1 MPVLFSA
8 LLPPGD
14 VVAAVAEALGDPDD
28 GLRWEP
34 PERWHITLAY
44 YGRDDLELR
53 GAWLAG
59 RLAGRGAVD
68 VRLEKAATFPG
79 VLWLTAG
86 GPELT
91 PLAHA
96 AGADAEARPYRAHLT
111 LARFPREEP
120 GVAERWTKCLSDF
133 ASRRWTATEAV
144 LMTSEREPGGSRYRV
159 ARRFALAA
167 AEGPAQGHSSAGW

>member
-8 LLPPGD
+8 LLPPDD
-14 VVAAVAEALGDPDD
+14 VVEAIAAALGTPDD
-28 GLRWEP
+28 GLLWEP

-44 YGRDDLELR
+44 YGQDDVETR
-53 GAWLAG
+53 AAWLG
-59 RLAGRGAVD
+59 ERLAGRPAVD

-79 VLWLTAG
+79 VLWLTVAG
-86 GPELT
+86 SELK

-120 GVAERWTKCLSDF
+120 GRAARWTDRLASF
-133 ASRRWTATEAV
+133 ASRRWQATEVV
-144 LMTSEREPGGSRYRV
+144 LMTSEREPGGRRPRY
-159 ARRFALAA
+159 AA
-167 AEGPAQGHSSAGW
+167 ARAFELDRG

>member
-8 LLPPGD
+8 LLPPED
-14 VVAAVAEALGDPDD
+14 VVEEIAAALGDPRS

-44 YGRDDLELR
+44 YGPDDVGTR
-53 GAWLAG
+53 AAWLG
-59 RLAGRGAVD
+59 ERLAGRGGVD

-79 VLWLTAG
+79 VLWLTAV

-91 PLAHA
+91 PLANA
-96 AGADAEARPYRAHLT
+96 AGADAEPRPYRAHLT

-120 GVAERWTKCLSDF
+120 GLAARWTESLQSF
-133 ASRRWTATEAV
+133 TSRSWRATEVV
-144 LMTSEREPGGSRYRV
+144 LMTSERERGGPRYSV
-159 ARRFALAA
+159 ARAFELDR
-167 AEGPAQGHSSAGW
+167 G

>member
-8 LLPPGD
+8 LLPPAD
-14 VVAAVAEALGDPDD
+14 VVETITAALGDPQD

-44 YGRDDLELR
+44 YGPDDLGTR
-53 GAWLAG
+53 AAWLG
-59 RLAGRGAVD
+59 ERLAGRPAVD

-79 VLWLTAG
+79 VLWLTVA

-96 AGADAEARPYRAHLT
+96 AGADAEPRPYRAHLT

-120 GVAERWTKCLSDF
+120 GLAGRWTKSLAGF
-133 ASRRWTATEAV
+133 TSRWWRAAEVA
-144 LMTSEREPGGSRYRV
+144 LMTSEREPGGPRYAV
-159 ARRFALAA
+159 ARAFALDR
-167 AEGPAQGHSSAGW
+167 G

>member
-8 LLPPGD
+8 LVPPDD
-14 VVAAVAEALGDPDD
+14 VVAAVAEALGEPDG

-34 PERWHITLAY
+34 PERWHVTLAY
-44 YGRDDLELR
+44 YGHDDVEAR
-53 GAWLAG
+53 GAWLEE
-59 RLAGRGAVD
+59 RLAGRAGVD

-79 VLWLTAG
+79 VLWLTVAG
-86 GPELT
+86 TELT

-120 GVAERWTKCLSDF
+120 GHAERWTGKLAGF
-133 ASRRWTATEAV
+133 TSRRWRAAEVT
-144 LMTSEREPGGSRYRV
+144 LMTSEREPGGPRYRV
-159 ARRFALAA
+159 ARVFELDGA
-167 AEGPAQGHSSAGW
+167 

>member
-8 LLPPGD
+8 LLPPED
-14 VVAAVAEALGDPDD
+14 VVAGLAAALGETGD

-44 YGRDDLELR
+44 YGPDDVGTR
-53 GAWLAG
+53 AAWLGERLTG
-59 RLAGRGAVD
+59 RPAVD

-79 VLWLTAG
+79 VLWLTVA

-91 PLAHA
+91 PLANA
-96 AGADAEARPYRAHLT
+96 AGAGAEPRPYRAHLT

-120 GVAERWTKCLSDF
+120 GLAARWTERLANF
-133 ASRRWTATEAV
+133 TSRQWRAAEVA
-144 LMTSEREPGGSRYRV
+144 LMTSERERGGPRYSV
-159 ARRFALAA
+159 ARSFELDR
-167 AEGPAQGHSSAGW
+167 G

>member
-8 LLPPGD
+8 LLPPAD
-14 VVAAVAEALGDPDD
+14 VVEQVAAALGEPGD

-44 YGRDDLELR
+44 YGPDDVGTRAARLGE
-53 GAWLAG
+53 

-79 VLWLTAG
+79 VLWLTAT

-96 AGADAEARPYRAHLT
+96 AGADAEPRPYRAHLT

-120 GVAERWTKCLSDF
+120 GLAARWTKSLESF
-133 ASRRWTATEAV
+133 TSRRWPATEVA
-144 LMTSEREPGGSRYRV
+144 LMTSEREAGGPRYRV
-159 ARRFALAA
+159 ARKFAL
-167 AEGPAQGHSSAGW
+167 EPRS

>member
-8 LLPPGD
+8 LLPPDD
-14 VVAAVAEALGDPDD
+14 VAGEIAAALGEPDD

-44 YGRDDLELR
+44 YGQDDVGTR
-53 GAWLAG
+53 AAWLG
-59 RLAGRGAVD
+59 ERLAGRPAVD

-79 VLWLTAG
+79 VLWLTVAG
-86 GPELT
+86 TELK

-96 AGADAEARPYRAHLT
+96 AGADAEPRPYRAHLT

-120 GVAERWTKCLSDF
+120 GLAARWTDRLANF
-133 ASRRWTATEAV
+133 TSRRWPAAEVA
-144 LMTSEREPGGSRYRV
+144 LMTSERGPDGPRYAV
-159 ARRFALAA
+159 ARAFDLDRD
-167 AEGPAQGHSSAGW
+167 

>member
-8 LLPPGD
+8 LLPPDD
-14 VVAAVAEALGDPDD
+14 VVEAITGALGETD

-44 YGRDDLELR
+44 YGQDDLETR
-53 GAWLAG
+53 AAWLG
-59 RLAGRGAVD
+59 ERLAGRPAVD

-79 VLWLTAG
+79 VLWLTVA

-91 PLAHA
+91 PLANA
-96 AGADAEARPYRAHLT
+96 AGAGAEPRPYRAHLT

-120 GVAERWTKCLSDF
+120 GLAARWTERLSSF
-133 ASRRWTATEAV
+133 TSRSWPAAEVV
-144 LMTSEREPGGSRYRV
+144 LMTSERERGGPRYSV
-159 ARRFALAA
+159 ARAFALDR
-167 AEGPAQGHSSAGW
+167 G

>member
-8 LLPPGD
+8 LLPPD
-14 VVAAVAEALGDPDD
+14 DVAEAITAALGEKD

-44 YGRDDLELR
+44 YGPDDVDTR
-53 GAWLAG
+53 AAWLDG
-59 RLAGRGAVD
+59 RLAGRPAVD

-79 VLWLTAG
+79 VLWLTVAG
-86 GPELT
+86 TELT

-96 AGADAEARPYRAHLT
+96 AGADAEPRPYRAHLT

-120 GVAERWTKCLSDF
+120 GLGARWTERLSGF
-133 ASRRWTATEAV
+133 ASRSWQATEVA
-144 LMTSEREPGGSRYRV
+144 LMTSEREPGGHRYRV
-159 ARRFALAA
+159 ARSFELNRA
-167 AEGPAQGHSSAGW
+167 

>member
-8 LLPPGD
+8 LLPPDD
-14 VVAAVAEALGDPDD
+14 VVGEITAALGDRQD

-34 PERWHITLAY
+34 PERWHVTLAY
-44 YGRDDLELR
+44 YGQDDVGTR
-53 GAWLAG
+53 AAWLG
-59 RLAGRGAVD
+59 ERLAGRGGVD

-79 VLWLTAG
+79 VLWLTVA

-96 AGADAEARPYRAHLT
+96 AGAGAEPRPYRAHLT

-120 GVAERWTKCLSDF
+120 GLAARWTSTLAGF
-133 ASRRWTATEAV
+133 TSRRWRATKVA
-144 LMTSEREPGGSRYRV
+144 LMTSEREPGGPRYRV
-159 ARRFALAA
+159 ARVFELDRA
-167 AEGPAQGHSSAGW
+167 